1 MEKMEKEEQL
11 ITLGDQAEVLLKQE
25 VFNKTI
31 NQLVEGTFQ
40 SFVNSKPEEADV
52 RDKTYAH
59 YRALVDIVNTLQQRV
74 TVRDEINKKNSDN
87 NKEE

>member
-1 MEKMEKEEQL
+1 MQKEEQL
-11 ITLGDQAEVLLKQE
+11 IKLGDQAETLLKQE
-25 VFNKTI
+25 VFNTTV

-40 SFVNSKPEEADV
+40 SFVNSKPEETNA
-52 RDKTYAH
+52 RDKAYAH

-87 NKEE
+87 NNKEE